1 VSDGERRGDE
11 RCYLRLLWKREL
23 RAAFS
28 IDGAARVAES
38 RDGPD
43 RPTANAGA
51 LEASPEP
58 QHAFVGAFSAFN
70 LSLLALGTPANLIR
84 VSAAAA
90 LDEMFHP
97 KACFAL
103 ASRHTGRTL
112 SPAELDISGL
122 TLATDLVSAAEPT
135 FAEGRTGGTSA
146 ALWRRQASSGATTLE
161 CAAFSSASPKT
172 KRHVELASQLIA
184 WAVQRSGDAVVP
196 ALSRALERA
205 TRGAAI
211 ACRGAKRTPEAW
223 PHAGHLSK
231 AESTS
236 ITERAL
242 HDIVRPVLT
251 TPLDR

>member
-1 VSDGERRGDE
+1 
-11 RCYLRLLWKREL
+11 L

-122 TLATDLVSAAEPT
+122 TLATDLVSVA
-135 FAEGRTGGTSA
+135 SA
-146 ALWRRQASSGATTLE
+146 ALVAQASFERCDDPRVRSVLQRIAE
-161 CAAFSSASPKT
+161 DEAPRRARIAAHRLGRPA
-172 KRHVELASQLIA
+172 
-184 WAVQRSGDAVVP
+184 QR
-196 ALSRALERA
+196 
-205 TRGAAI
+205 
-211 ACRGAKRTPEAW
+211 
-223 PHAGHLSK
+223 
-231 AESTS
+231 
-236 ITERAL
+236 
-242 HDIVRPVLT
+242 
-251 TPLDR
+251 